1 LENAARKIQKC
12 FRGIKI
18 SKEKKKLL
26 DEASVF
32 FFFKDIIN
40 FFEFNLW
47 KIDIK
52 EKRKR
57 FDFSFAEKQ
66 GKHREISDNTI
77 DEDVWRI

>member
-1 LENAARKIQKC
+1 MKYSEYIKTRHILENAARKIQKC

-40 FFEFNLW
+40 FFEFNL
-47 KIDIK
+47 
-52 EKRKR
+52 
-57 FDFSFAEKQ
+57 
-66 GKHREISDNTI
+66 
-77 DEDVWRI
+77 